1 MYFKSVLHKENR
13 DMSRISTTAVGTVNV
28 TTLLDGERTLPPE
41 ALKNLSDEDI
51 QKINSDKNQSL
62 TFTNFNACVIQN
74 GKQNL
79 LVDTGCGSLFGPTC
93 GFILDALDELGLV
106 PDDITDIFITH
117 LHPDHIGG
125 CIDEDGS
132 AVFKN
137 ANFKILEEEYS
148 FWTSKEF
155 GSDEIN
161 GRDWSSLAKNVVSTY
176 DAQLEVL
183 TSNKDI
189 ISGVSTVPLPGHTP
203 GHAGFR
209 VDDGNQSMFHMG
221 DILHVPNL
229 QLKDPNIST
238 LFDVDPESALNSR
251 KYALDMASS
260 DNLLCT
266 SGHMVEPKFVHL
278 EKRGS
283 SYIITS

>member
-1 MYFKSVLHKENR
+1 
-13 DMSRISTTAVGTVNV
+13 MSRISTTAVGTVNV
-28 TTLLDGERTLPPE
+28 TTLRDGERTLPPE

-51 QKINSDKNQSL
+51 QKINSDENQSF

-93 GFILDALDELGLV
+93 GFILDALDELGLA
-106 PDDITDIFITH
+106 PDNITDIFITH

-155 GSDEIN
+155 GTDEIN

-278 EKRGS
+278 KKRGS

>member
-1 MYFKSVLHKENR
+1 
-13 DMSRISTTAVGTVNV
+13 MSRISTTAVGTVNV
-28 TTLLDGERTLPPE
+28 TTLRDGERTLPPE

-51 QKINSDKNQSL
+51 QKINSDENQSF

-93 GFILDALDELGLV
+93 GFILDALDELGLA
-106 PDDITDIFITH
+106 PDNITDIFITH

-189 ISGVSTVPLPGHTP
+189 MSGVSTVPLPGHTP

-238 LFDVDPESALNSR
+238 LFDVDSESALNSR

>member
-1 MYFKSVLHKENR
+1 
-13 DMSRISTTAVGTVNV
+13 MSRISTTAVGTVNV
-28 TTLLDGERTLPPE
+28 TTLRDGERTLPPE

-51 QKINSDKNQSL
+51 QKINSDENQSF

-93 GFILDALDELGLV
+93 GFILDALDELGLA
-106 PDDITDIFITH
+106 PDNITDIFITH

-229 QLKDPNIST
+229 QLKDPNITT

>member
-1 MYFKSVLHKENR
+1 
-13 DMSRISTTAVGTVNV
+13 MSRISTTAVGTLNV
-28 TTLLDGERTLPPE
+28 TTLRDGERTLPPE

-51 QKINSDKNQSL
+51 QKINSDENQSF

-93 GFILDALDELGLV
+93 GFILDALDELGLA
-106 PDDITDIFITH
+106 PDNITDIFITH

-260 DNLLCT
+260 DKLLCT
-266 SGHMVEPKFVHL
+266 SGHMVEPKFIHL

>member
-1 MYFKSVLHKENR
+1 
-13 DMSRISTTAVGTVNV
+13 MSRISTTAVGTVNV
-28 TTLLDGERTLPPE
+28 TTLRDGERTLPPE

-51 QKINSDKNQSL
+51 QKINSDENQSF

-93 GFILDALDELGLV
+93 GFILDALDELGLA
-106 PDDITDIFITH
+106 PDNITDIFITH

-132 AVFKN
+132 AIFKN

>member
-1 MYFKSVLHKENR
+1 
-13 DMSRISTTAVGTVNV
+13 MSRISTTAVGTINV
-28 TTLLDGERTLPPE
+28 TTLRDGERTLPPE

-51 QKINSDKNQSL
+51 QKINSDENQSF

-93 GFILDALDELGLV
+93 GFILDALDELGLA
-106 PDDITDIFITH
+106 PDNITDIFITH

>member
-1 MYFKSVLHKENR
+1 
-13 DMSRISTTAVGTVNV
+13 MSRISTTAVGTVNV
-28 TTLLDGERTLPPE
+28 TTLRDGERTLPPE

-51 QKINSDKNQSL
+51 QKINSDENQSF

-93 GFILDALDELGLV
+93 GFILDALDELGLA

-283 SYIITS
+283 SYIIKS

>member
-1 MYFKSVLHKENR
+1 
-13 DMSRISTTAVGTVNV
+13 MSRISTTAVGTVNV
-28 TTLLDGERTLPPE
+28 TTLRDGERTLPPE

-51 QKINSDKNQSL
+51 QKINSDENQSF

-93 GFILDALDELGLV
+93 GFILDALDELGLAT
-106 PDDITDIFITH
+106 DDITDIFITH

-183 TSNKDI
+183 SSNKDI
-189 ISGVSTVPLPGHTP
+189 ISGVSTVRLPGHTP

-266 SGHMVEPKFVHL
+266 SGHMVEPKFIHL